1 MDFSEYGCSEF
12 KDDKTLS
19 IEERIENK
27 AMNLMMAM
35 KMPTKAYLGRR
46 EFNLFNKQF
55 QAKQLILPPSGTQCK
70 YTLPTIWTSSSA
82 IEIIKTRHKSYLR
95 VI

>member
-1 MDFSEYGCSEF
+1 MEISDYIEEF

-27 AMNLMMAM
+27 AINLWIRMEN
-35 KMPTKAYLGRR
+35 PTKAYLGRR

-55 QAKQLILPPSGTQCK
+55 QAKQRILPPPGTQCK
-70 YTLPTIWTSSSA
+70 YIPATIWTHTSQ